1 MAAAGGGR
9 RGLAARLLPLLVQW
23 CPAVASDPG
32 DAPQPSEGVDE
43 ATNLPHNRLRVLP
56 APTPLAAAL
65 LVGLAVAPTLLRA
78 VLRGRGGGVARG
90 RPDTADTAPS
100 SRAGSAVRR
109 TGSPPPSSSAPFLC
123 DAAACL
129 LAAFVFGWH
138 VHEKAGLYATVPLL
152 LAGLASPAAARAA
165 WLLSVPAHY
174 ALVPLVFTARYVTVC
189 RSCSRPGTSRCGRPS
204 VLRLLRQCSCRRYL
218 LIA

>member
-9 RGLAARLLPLLVQW
+9 QGLAARLLPLLLQC
-23 CPAVASDPG
+23 CPAAASDPV
-32 DAPQPSEGVDE
+32 DPPQPYGGGAGEEDE

-65 LVGLAVAPTLLRA
+65 LVALAVAQTLLRA
-78 VLRGRGGGVARG
+78 MLRGRGGGGARG
-90 RPDTADTAPS
+90 RPDTADVAPS
-100 SRAGSAVRR
+100 LRAAAVRG
-109 TGSPPPSSSAPFLC
+109 TASALSSSSSAPFLC

-174 ALVPLVFTARYVTVC
+174 ALVPLVFT
-189 RSCSRPGTSRCGRPS
+189 PRCGRPP
-204 VLRLLRQCSCRRYL
+204 VLLRLRQCSCRWVMIL
-218 LIA
+218 